1 MILLGMEVGQLG
13 TNCYIVGCEETREAA
28 VIDPG
33 GDALKILKFL
43 ERNNLKLT
51 HIINTHGHIDHIGG
65 NRALK
70 DQTQAELIIHEE
82 DASMLTS
89 AGRNLSLFSGMVMSG
104 PAADR
109 TVKEGDKI
117 KVGNTVVLE
126 VIHTPGHTPGGM
138 SLKLEVDGKN
148 ILFVGDTLFN
158 GSIGRTDFPGGSY
171 RQLIESI
178 QQKIMVF
185 PDETEVYP
193 GHGPGTTVGFERKS
207 NPFLV

>member
-13 TNCYIVGCEETREAA
+13 TNCYIVGCEESREAA

-65 NRALK
+65 NRTLK
-70 DQTQAELIIHEE
+70 EQTQAELIIHEE

-126 VIHTPGHTPGGM
+126 VIHTPGHTPGGI

-193 GHGPGTTVGFERKS
+193 GHGPGTKVGFERKS